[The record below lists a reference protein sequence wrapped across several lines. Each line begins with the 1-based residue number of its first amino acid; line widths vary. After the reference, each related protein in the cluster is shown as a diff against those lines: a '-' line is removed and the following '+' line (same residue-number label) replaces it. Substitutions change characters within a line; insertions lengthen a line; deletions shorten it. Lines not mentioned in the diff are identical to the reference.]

1 MSARRPRVSATAGA
15 LDAMPLDPHKR
26 IMLDAD
32 PLVLAAEMFRPR
44 STDSFKRWARER
56 LGSWLNPAQ
65 IMVNESLI
73 RNRYTAVPSCHSAGK
88 SYFAACKVGHFI
100 DSHRLGSAFAV
111 TTAPTSAQIESVLWR
126 ELHRVHAKADL
137 RGRLTRSGY
146 PQWRIGD
153 ELIAYG
159 RRPTEI
165 ASFQGIHARF
175 VLIILDEADGIPEQ
189 LWIAADT
196 LASSGHVRVLAI
208 GNPDSADSHFARVC
222 KPGSGWNVV
231 RIDGLRTP
239 NFTHQGVAAFPEL
252 KQYMIDNDIPFADK
266 SVEHVPP
273 NIKAEWRDVLLKPEW
288 VYERM
293 VRWGVTRSEEDQPD
307 GTTKIRWT
315 EPALWWSKVRGRSPT
330 EGSEGIIPL
339 AWVELAIQRWLE
351 WDALGRPTLEGRFIF
366 GADVAD
372 TGKDETVVSRRQ
384 GFCIVDFVKTPLQD
398 TDTTAKRLG
407 RRLKSN
413 PGSTACVDG
422 MGIGAGVVNQ
432 LRGMHLPVIS
442 FVGAAKADGLTDLT
456 GEFTFANIRSAAYWK
471 LRELLDPVNS
481 NVRPMLPPDEDMKAD
496 LTIPTWSVKTGAVI
510 AMETKESVTK
520 RLRRSP
526 DTGDCT
532 VISFWPNAT
541 GRHKVNIH
549 GYTPVGAGKD
559 EWAVDPDN
567 EVLDDIY
574 AASPRHR
581 REQQLPTL
589 SRREAE
595 RREQRRR
602 HVFAYADTNWADEV
616 FLDRGEEDLLV

>member
-1 MSARRPRVSATAGA
+1 MARKPRVSAAAGA
-15 LDAMPLDPHKR
+15 LGATPLEPDR
-26 IMLDAD
+26 RERALLDQD

-44 STDSFKRWARER
+44 STDSFEKWARNR

-65 IMVNESLI
+65 VMINESLI

-88 SYFAACKVGHFI
+88 SYFSALKVGHFI
-100 DSHRLGSAFAV
+100 DSHTLGSAFAV

-222 KPGSGWNVV
+222 RPGSGWNVV

-239 NFTHQGVAAFPEL
+239 NFTRSGLTAFPEL
-252 KQYMIDNDIPFADK
+252 KQYMIDNDIPFADQAI
-266 SVEHVPP
+266 EHVPM
-273 NIKAEWRDVLLKPEW
+273 NVRSEWKDVLLSPEW

-293 VRWGVTRSEEDQPD
+293 QRWGVVRRTEDQPD
-307 GTTKIRWT
+307 GSTKVTWT
-315 EPALWWSKVRGRSPT
+315 EPALWLSKVRGRSPT

-351 WDALGRPTLEGRFIF
+351 WDAAGRPALEGRSIF
-366 GADVAD
+366 GGDIADS
-372 TGKDETVVSRRQ
+372 GKDETVISRRK
-384 GFCIVDFVKTPLQD
+384 GYAIVEFTRTPLQD
-398 TDTTAKRLG
+398 TDTTAKRLA
-407 RRLKSN
+407 RRLRAN
-413 PGSTACVDG
+413 IGSVACVDG
-422 MGIGAGVVNQ
+422 AGVGAGVVNQ
-432 LRGMHLPVIS
+432 LRGMRLPVIA
-442 FVGAAKADGLTDLT
+442 FIGAQKAEGLTDIT
-456 GEFTFANIRSAAYWK
+456 GEFTFANVRTAAYWR

-481 NVRPMLPPDEDMKAD
+481 SVKVMLPDDEDMKVD
-496 LTIPTWSVKTGAVI
+496 LTVPTWSVKSGAVI
-510 AMETKESVTK
+510 AMEPKDNVQK

-526 DTGDCT
+526 DVGDCT
-532 VISFWPNAT
+532 AISFWPNAT
-541 GRHKVNIH
+541 GSQKIKLHSYAEFGVAS
-549 GYTPVGAGKD
+549 GDG
-559 EWAVDPDN
+559 EWAPEPTV

-574 AASPRHR
+574 AVSARHR
-581 REQQLPTL
+581 RERLVSTR
-589 SRREAE
+589 SGREQVK
-595 RREQRRR
+595 RDQRRR
-602 HVFAYADTNWADEV
+602 HVYGYNESNWDEEQFV
-616 FLDRGEEDLLV
+616 

>member
-1 MSARRPRVSATAGA
+1 MPRKPRVSASVGA
-15 LDAMPLDPHKR
+15 LDAMPLDPRKR
-26 IMLDAD
+26 AQLDAD

-44 STDSFKRWARER
+44 STDSFEKWSRER

-65 IMVNESLI
+65 VMINESII

-88 SYFAACKVGHFI
+88 SYFSALKVGHFI
-100 DSHRLGSAFAV
+100 DSHTLGSAFAV

-208 GNPDSADSHFARVC
+208 GNPDSAESHFARVC
-222 KPGSGWNVV
+222 RPGSGWNVV

-239 NFTHQGVAAFPEL
+239 NFTRQGVTPYPEL
-252 KQYMIDNDIPFADK
+252 KQYMRDNDIPFADK
-266 SVEHVPP
+266 GIEHVPQ
-273 NIKAEWRDVLLKPEW
+273 NIRSEWKDVLLSPEW

-293 VRWGVTRSEEDQPD
+293 QRWGVTRSIEDTPD
-307 GTTKIRWT
+307 GKTKVRWT
-315 EPALWWSKVRGRSPT
+315 EPALWLSKVRGRSPT

-339 AWVELAIQRWLE
+339 AWVELAIARWLE
-351 WDALGRPTLEGRFIF
+351 WDAAGQPALQGRMIF
-366 GADVAD
+366 GADIAD
-372 TGKDETVVSRRQ
+372 SGKDETVISRRR
-384 GFCIVDFVKTPLQD
+384 GYCIVDFTKTPHQD
-398 TDTTAKRLG
+398 TDTTAKRLAA
-407 RRLKSN
+407 RLRMN
-413 PGSTACVDG
+413 TGSTSCIDG

-432 LRGMHLPVIS
+432 LRGMHVPVIA
-442 FVGAAKADGLTDLT
+442 FIGAAKAEGLTDIT
-456 GEFTFANIRSAAYWK
+456 GEFTFANVRTAAYWR
-471 LRELLDPVNS
+471 LRELLDPANS
-481 NVRPMLPPDEDMKAD
+481 TVEVMLPNDEDMKSD
-496 LTIPTWSVKTGAVI
+496 LTVPTWSVKTGAVI
-510 AMETKESVTK
+510 AMEPKDALTK

-532 VISFWPNAT
+532 AISFWPNAI
-541 GRHKVNIH
+541 GSQKINIH
-549 GYTPVGAGKD
+549 SYAEIGVAQGDG
-559 EWAVDPDN
+559 EWAPDPTN

-574 AASPRHR
+574 AVSARHR
-581 REQQLPTL
+581 REQQMPTRTQREQQ
-589 SRREAE
+589 RRD
-595 RREQRRR
+595 QRRR
-602 HVFAYADTNWADEV
+602 HVFSYNESNWDEELFV
-616 FLDRGEEDLLV
+616 

>member
-1 MSARRPRVSATAGA
+1 MPARKPRVSAAAGA
-15 LDAMPLDPHKR
+15 LGAMKLEEPSAQQRKLLDQ
-26 IMLDAD
+26 D

-44 STDSFKRWARER
+44 STDSFEQWARER

-65 IMVNESLI
+65 VMINDSLI

-88 SYFAACKVGHFI
+88 SYFSALKVGHFI
-100 DSHRLGSAFAV
+100 DSHTIGSAFAV

-208 GNPDSADSHFARVC
+208 GNPDGADTHFARVC

-239 NFTHQGVAAFPEL
+239 NFTRAGLTAFPEL
-252 KQYMIDNDIPFADK
+252 KQYMVDNNIPFADHAIQHIPMNVR
-266 SVEHVPP
+266 S
-273 NIKAEWRDVLLKPEW
+273 EWKDVLLSPEW

-293 VRWGVTRSEEDQPD
+293 QRWGVVRREEDTAD
-307 GTTKIRWT
+307 GTKKVTWT
-315 EPALWWSKVRGRSPT
+315 EPALWLSKVRGRSPT

-339 AWVELAIQRWLE
+339 AWVELAIRRWLE
-351 WDALGRPTLEGRFIF
+351 WDALGRPRLEGRYIF
-366 GADVAD
+366 GGDIADS
-372 TGKDETVVSRRQ
+372 GKDETVISRRQ
-384 GFCIVDFVKTPLQD
+384 GFCIVDFTRTPLQD
-398 TDTTAKRLG
+398 TDTTAKRLA
-407 RRLKSN
+407 RRLRAN
-413 PGSTACVDG
+413 AGSTACIDG

-442 FVGAAKADGLTDLT
+442 FIGAGKSEATDLT
-456 GEFTFANIRSAAYWK
+456 GEFTFSNIRTAAYWK

-481 NVRPMLPPDEDMKAD
+481 NVKVMLPDDEDMKTD
-496 LTIPTWSVKTGAVI
+496 LTVPTWSVKTGAVI
-510 AMETKESVTK
+510 AMETKESVQK

-526 DTGDCT
+526 DIGDCT
-532 VISFWPNAT
+532 VISFWPNA
-541 GRHKVNIH
+541 GGHHKINLHSYGQVAI
-549 GYTPVGAGKD
+549 GDG
-559 EWAVDPDN
+559 EWAPDPEHEQQEDFLA
-567 EVLDDIY
+567 VS
-574 AASPRHR
+574 ARHR
-581 REQQLPTL
+581 REKRALTRADREQQ
-589 SRREAE
+589 RREM
-595 RREQRRR
+595 RRQ
-602 HVFAYADTNWADEV
+602 HVYEYAAD
-616 FLDRGEEDLLV
+616 GWEEDSRD